1 MGQNPGPTAPHVQ
14 RSLVKGPSAPS
25 IIRSPARLVVEA
37 GRRHSNFILFYFFK
51 ACSSS
56 SLVSGGFPRGPNLQH
71 WVWQRGP
78 HKCTVP
84 TPTLPCSSGR
94 GEAQREPRSSGGG
107 SLTPWAVS
115 VGQPDGSTV
124 GWRLGRLSGCFH
136 HELGKYEAVPHSPST
151 CFMAKLSKASW
162 APQGSLPPCW
172 CRKHSWTRAC
182 RGWGCPAPVRPPDFI
197 WEPYAKLGA

>member
-1 MGQNPGPTAPHVQ
+1 MRQAEGTAILSYFIFLRLARLPVWYLGASQRDQIFSIGFGSGDPTRAQCQHQP
-14 RSLVKGPSAPS
+14 SPSAP
-25 IIRSPARLVVEA
+25 P
-37 GRRHSNFILFYFFK
+37 
-51 ACSSS
+51 
-56 SLVSGGFPRGPNLQH
+56 P
-71 WVWQRGP
+71 
-78 HKCTVP
+78 
-84 TPTLPCSSGR
+84 
-94 GEAQREPRSSGGG
+94 GGG

-162 APQGSLPPCW
+162 APQGLLPPCW

-182 RGWGCPAPVRPPDFI
+182 RGWGCPAPVCPPGFI

>member
-1 MGQNPGPTAPHVQ
+1 MRQAEGTAILSYFIFL
-14 RSLVKGPSAPS
+14 RL
-25 IIRSPARLVVEA
+25 ARLPVWYLGASQGDQIFSIGFGSGDPTSAQCQYQPFPAAPAV
-37 GRRHSNFILFYFFK
+37 GRH
-51 ACSSS
+51 
-56 SLVSGGFPRGPNLQH
+56 RGSPGVL
-71 WVWQRGP
+71 
-78 HKCTVP
+78 
-84 TPTLPCSSGR
+84 
-94 GEAQREPRSSGGG
+94 GGG
-107 SLTPWAVS
+107 VPDPQVVS

-182 RGWGCPAPVRPPDFI
+182 KGWGCPAPVRPPDFI